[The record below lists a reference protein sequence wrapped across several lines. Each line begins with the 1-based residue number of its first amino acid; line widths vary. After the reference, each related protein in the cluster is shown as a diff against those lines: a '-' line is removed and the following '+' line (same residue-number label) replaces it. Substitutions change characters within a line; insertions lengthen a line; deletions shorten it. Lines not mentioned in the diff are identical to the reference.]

1 MKKIFYYVS
10 ALLLAGALSWSCSD
24 DDNDGGDGG
33 NGKGGIVLDKGTQ
46 TEQVVY
52 ANDKSGKNEGIKFTA
67 QGPWKAEVK
76 EVSTKADAEAAPTVD
91 WLALSQYSGDKAG
104 DYTITLTLKQN
115 FTGKTRKAEIR
126 IICGDTVITIT
137 IEQKAEKED
146 GKKLR
151 RVESVTYRK
160 TYGDGYKE
168 VNDDDDFEQTYTYS
182 YDEQGRVARVVV
194 KADASA
200 TERETDTYQF
210 DYHIVGEITVDHHRE
225 YYYIDGS
232 GQKHEDSSDEKYF
245 LTLNE
250 QGNVVRIKES
260 DDYDEEDTQIGYTVD
275 GRLAKLWEE
284 NDKDGYSWYE
294 KFYYTDGLLTKGE
307 FWERYSSDSTEIQEF
322 DANVLYPHRYPSN
335 GTNIDFNAFIFAIGA
350 DNVEEILYQIGL
362 FGKGSDCLIEIGEY
376 SEDGDWREPI
386 PNYSEPN
393 KVYTYKK
400 KYIKWPGEEIAL
412 PMKYEFDGDKFVTK
426 FWYEEPYELWER
438 SYEVHV
444 GNELENPLHPEM
456 GYKYDTKYSEPVKLR
471 SEKNTY
477 TYTVV
482 YE

>member
-115 FTGKTRKAEIR
+115 FTGKTRKAEIC

-137 IEQKAEKED
+137 IEQKAEK
-146 GKKLR
+146 
-151 RVESVTYRK
+151 S
-160 TYGDGYKE
+160 E
-168 VNDDDDFEQTYTYS
+168 V
-182 YDEQGRVARVVV
+182 
-194 KADASA
+194 
-200 TERETDTYQF
+200 
-210 DYHIVGEITVDHHRE
+210 
-225 YYYIDGS
+225 
-232 GQKHEDSSDEKYF
+232 SD
-245 LTLNE
+245 
-250 QGNVVRIKES
+250 I
-260 DDYDEEDTQIGYTVD
+260 
-275 GRLAKLWEE
+275 
-284 NDKDGYSWYE
+284 
-294 KFYYTDGLLTKGE
+294 
-307 FWERYSSDSTEIQEF
+307 
-322 DANVLYPHRYPSN
+322 YPN
-335 GTNIDFNAFIFAIGA
+335 
-350 DNVEEILYQIGL
+350 
-362 FGKGSDCLIEIGEY
+362 
-376 SEDGDWREPI
+376 
-386 PNYSEPN
+386 
-393 KVYTYKK
+393 
-400 KYIKWPGEEIAL
+400 
-412 PMKYEFDGDKFVTK
+412 
-426 FWYEEPYELWER
+426 EEPYELWEHY
-438 SYEVHV
+438 YEVHV
-444 GNELENPLHPEM
+444 GNELMYPGNPDR
-456 GYKYDTKYSEPVKLR
+456 GYKYEIKNERKPVKLR

>member
-477 TYTVV
+477 SYTVV

>member
-76 EVSTKADAEAAPTVD
+76 EVSTKADAAAAPTVD

-151 RVESVTYRK
+151 RVESVTYRE

-168 VNDDDDFEQTYTYS
+168 VSHENDFEQTYTYS
-182 YDEQGRVARVVV
+182 YDEQGRVARVDIVQN
-194 KADASA
+194 DAVSGA
-200 TERETDTYQF
+200 KVESSTYRF

-225 YYYIDGS
+225 YYYVDGN

-260 DDYDEEDTQIGYTVD
+260 DDYDEGDTQIGYTAD
-275 GRLAKLWEE
+275 GRLAKLGEE
-284 NDKDGYSWYE
+284 NDKGGYSWYD
-294 KFYYTDGLLTKGE
+294 KFYYTDGLLTKE
-307 FWERYSSDSTEIQEF
+307 S
-322 DANVLYPHRYPSN
+322 
-335 GTNIDFNAFIFAIGA
+335 
-350 DNVEEILYQIGL
+350 
-362 FGKGSDCLIEIGEY
+362 FGKD
-376 SEDGDWREPI
+376 
-386 PNYSEPN
+386 
-393 KVYTYKK
+393 
-400 KYIKWPGEEIAL
+400 
-412 PMKYEFDGDKFVTK
+412 
-426 FWYEEPYELWER
+426 
-438 SYEVHV
+438 
-444 GNELENPLHPEM
+444 
-456 GYKYDTKYSEPVKLR
+456 
-471 SEKNTY
+471 
-477 TYTVV
+477 TVV
-482 YE
+482 ILRRYRSLMLQSFIPIVIRLTAPTLISMRLFSIWMMKLTGFYIRLVCSARVRIA

>member
-33 NGKGGIVLDKGTQ
+33 NGKGGIVLNKGTQ

-76 EVSTKADAEAAPTVD
+76 EVSTKAYAEAAPTVD

-225 YYYIDGS
+225 YYYVDGS

-260 DDYDEEDTQIGYTVD
+260 DDYDEGDTQIGYTAD

-284 NDKDGYSWYE
+284 NDKDGYSWYT
-294 KFYYTDGLLTKGE
+294 KLYYTDGLLTKGE

-362 FGKGSDCLIEIGEY
+362 FGKGSDCLMEIGIWDEY
-376 SEDGDWREPI
+376 DELNEMVPI
-386 PNYSEPN
+386 YREPN
-393 KVYTYKK
+393 KVHKYTK
-400 KYIKWPGEEIAL
+400 KYIKWPEEERIL
-412 PMKYEFDGDKFVTK
+412 PMEYEFDGDKFVTK

>member
-151 RVESVTYRK
+151 RVKSVTWK
-160 TYGDGYKE
+160 DAYGAGYKE
-168 VNDDDDFEQTYTYS
+168 VYPYENEFESVYTYS
-182 YDEQGRVARVVV
+182 YDEQGRVARVDIVQN
-194 KADASA
+194 DAVSGA
-200 TERETDTYQF
+200 KVESSTYRF
-210 DYHIVGEITVDHHRE
+210 DYHIVGEITVDYNSKS
-225 YYYIDGS
+225 YYGHGS
-232 GQKHEDSSDEKYF
+232 ESDEKYF

-250 QGNVVRIKES
+250 QGNVVKIEES
-260 DDYDEEDTQIGYTVD
+260 GDYDEVDTQIGYTAD

-284 NDKDGYSWYE
+284 NDKDGYSWYT

-322 DANVLYPHRYPSN
+322 DASVLYPHRYPSN
-335 GTNIDFNAFIFAIGA
+335 GTNIDFNAFIFELDDDIDG
-350 DNVEEILYQIGL
+350 ILYQIGL
-362 FGKGSDCLIEIGEY
+362 FGKGSDCLMEIGIWDEY
-376 SEDGDWREPI
+376 DELNEMVPI
-386 PNYSEPN
+386 YREPN
-393 KVYTYKK
+393 KKHKYTK
-400 KYIKWPGEEIAL
+400 KYIKWPEEERIL
-412 PMKYEFDGDKFVTK
+412 PMEYEFDGDKFVTK

-444 GNELENPLHPEM
+444 GNELREPGHPDM
-456 GYKYDTKYSEPVKLR
+456 GYEYTIKKDERKKLR

>member
-52 ANDKSGKNEGIKFTA
+52 ANDKSGRNEGIKFTA

-151 RVESVTYRK
+151 RVKSVTWKDAYGAGYREVYPYENEFESV
-160 TYGDGYKE
+160 
-168 VNDDDDFEQTYTYS
+168 YTYS
-182 YDEQGRVARVVV
+182 YDEQGRVARVDIVQN
-194 KADASA
+194 DAVSGA
-200 TERETDTYQF
+200 KVESSTYRF
-210 DYHIVGEITVDHHRE
+210 DYHIVGEITVDRNSKS
-225 YYYIDGS
+225 YDGHGS
-232 GQKHEDSSDEKYF
+232 ENNEKYF

-250 QGNVVRIKES
+250 QGNVVRIKDS
-260 DDYDEEDTQIGYTVD
+260 DDYDEGDTQIGYTAD

-284 NDKDGYSWYE
+284 NDKGDYSWYD
-294 KFYYTDGLLTKGE
+294 KFYYTDGLLTKFE
-307 FWERYSSDSTEIQEF
+307 FYERYGGDSAEIQEF
-322 DANVLYPHRYPSN
+322 DANVFYPHRYPSN
-335 GTNIDFNAFIFAIGA
+335 GTNIDFNAFIFELDDDIDG
-350 DNVEEILYQIGL
+350 ILYQIGL
-362 FGKGSDCLIEIGEY
+362 LGKGSDCLMEIGIWDEY
-376 SEDGDWREPI
+376 DGLNEMIPIYREP
-386 PNYSEPN
+386 NQVH
-393 KVYTYKK
+393 KYTK
-400 KYIKWPGEEIAL
+400 KYIKWPGEERIL

-426 FWYEEPYELWER
+426 FWYEELYELWER

-477 TYTVV
+477 SYTVV

>member
-151 RVESVTYRK
+151 RVKSVTWK
-160 TYGDGYKE
+160 DAYGAGYKE
-168 VNDDDDFEQTYTYS
+168 VYPYENEFESVYTYS
-182 YDEQGRVARVVV
+182 YDEQGRVARVDIVQN
-194 KADASA
+194 DAVSGA
-200 TERETDTYQF
+200 KVESSTYRF
-210 DYHIVGEITVDHHRE
+210 DYHIVGEITVDYNSKS
-225 YYYIDGS
+225 YYGHGS
-232 GQKHEDSSDEKYF
+232 ESDEKYF

-260 DDYDEEDTQIGYTVD
+260 DDYDEGDTQIGYTAD
-275 GRLAKLWEE
+275 GRLAKLGEE
-284 NDKDGYSWYE
+284 NDKGGYSWYD
-294 KFYYTDGLLTKGE
+294 KFYYTDGLLTKVE
-307 FWERYSSDSTEIQEF
+307 FYERYGGDSVEIQEI
-322 DANVLYPHRYPSN
+322 DANVFYPNRYPSN
-335 GTNIDFNAFIFAIGA
+335 STNIDFNAFIFDLDEDI
-350 DNVEEILYQIGL
+350 NEILYQIGL
-362 FGKGSDCLIEIGEY
+362 LGKGSDCLIEIGDY
-376 SEDGDWREPI
+376 SEDGDWSEPI

-393 KVYTYKK
+393 KVYTHKE

-412 PMKYEFDGDKFVTK
+412 PMKYEFDGDTFVTK
-426 FWYEEPYELWER
+426 FWYEEPYELWEHY
-438 SYEVHV
+438 YEVHV
-444 GNELENPLHPEM
+444 GNELMYPGDPDR
-456 GYKYDTKYSEPVKLR
+456 GYKYEIKNERKPVKLR

>member
-151 RVESVTYRK
+151 RVKSVTYRE
-160 TYGDGYKE
+160 TYGTGYKE
-168 VNDDDDFEQTYTYS
+168 VNHENDFEQTYTYS
-182 YDEQGRVARVVV
+182 YDEQGRVAKVEV
-194 KADASA
+194 KALPGA
-200 TERETDTYQF
+200 TEKETDTYRF

-225 YYYIDGS
+225 Y
-232 GQKHEDSSDEKYF
+232 
-245 LTLNE
+245 
-250 QGNVVRIKES
+250 
-260 DDYDEEDTQIGYTVD
+260 
-275 GRLAKLWEE
+275 
-284 NDKDGYSWYE
+284 
-294 KFYYTDGLLTKGE
+294 
-307 FWERYSSDSTEIQEF
+307 
-322 DANVLYPHRYPSN
+322 
-335 GTNIDFNAFIFAIGA
+335 
-350 DNVEEILYQIGL
+350 
-362 FGKGSDCLIEIGEY
+362 
-376 SEDGDWREPI
+376 
-386 PNYSEPN
+386 
-393 KVYTYKK
+393 
-400 KYIKWPGEEIAL
+400 
-412 PMKYEFDGDKFVTK
+412 
-426 FWYEEPYELWER
+426 
-438 SYEVHV
+438 
-444 GNELENPLHPEM
+444 
-456 GYKYDTKYSEPVKLR
+456 
-471 SEKNTY
+471 
-477 TYTVV
+477 
-482 YE
+482 

>member
-33 NGKGGIVLDKGTQ
+33 NGKGGIVLDKDTQ

-76 EVSTKADAEAAPTVD
+76 EVSTKADAAAAPTVD

-151 RVESVTYRK
+151 RVKSVIYRE

-168 VNDDDDFEQTYTYS
+168 VTHENDFEQTYTYS
-182 YDEQGRVARVVV
+182 YDEQGRVARVEV

-200 TERETDTYQF
+200 TESETDTYRF

-225 YYYIDGS
+225 YYYVDGS
-232 GQKHEDSSDEKYF
+232 GQKHEGSSDEKYF

-260 DDYDEEDTQIGYTVD
+260 DDENCDVQIGYTAD

-322 DANVLYPHRYPSN
+322 DANVLYPNRYPSN
-335 GTNIDFNAFIFAIGA
+335 GTNIDFNAFVFAIGA

-362 FGKGSDCLIEIGEY
+362 FGKGSDCLMEIGGYNDE
-376 SEDGDWREPI
+376 SDWATRVPV
-386 PNYSEPN
+386 YTEPN
-393 KVYTYKK
+393 KVHKYTK
-400 KYIKWPGEEIAL
+400 KYIKWPEEEIAL
-412 PMKYEFDGDKFVTK
+412 PMKYEFDGDKFVTG
-426 FWYEEPYELWER
+426 FSYADTYELWEHK
-438 SYEVHV
+438 YEDHV
-444 GNELENPLHPEM
+444 GNVRENPDDPNSPYEFERKTIYNKL
-456 GYKYDTKYSEPVKLR
+456 LR

-477 TYTVV
+477 SYTVV

>member
-76 EVSTKADAEAAPTVD
+76 EVSTKADAAAAPTVD

-151 RVESVTYRK
+151 RVKSVTWK
-160 TYGDGYKE
+160 DAYGAGYKE
-168 VNDDDDFEQTYTYS
+168 VYPYENEFESVYTYS
-182 YDEQGRVARVVV
+182 YDEQGRVARVEVNDV
-194 KADASA
+194 ASA
-200 TERETDTYQF
+200 TEKETDIYRF
-210 DYHIVGEITVDHHRE
+210 DYNIVGEITVDHHHAS
-225 YYYIDGS
+225 YYIDQS

-250 QGNVVRIKES
+250 QGNVVKIEES
-260 DDYDEEDTQIGYTVD
+260 DDYDEVDRRVEYTAD

-284 NDKDGYSWYE
+284 NDKDGYSWYT

-322 DANVLYPHRYPSN
+322 DANVLYPKRYPSN
-335 GTNIDFNAFIFAIGA
+335 GTNIDFNAFIFELDDDIDG
-350 DNVEEILYQIGL
+350 ILYQIGL
-362 FGKGSDCLIEIGEY
+362 LGKGSDCLMEIGIWDEY
-376 SEDGDWREPI
+376 DGLNEMIPIYREP
-386 PNYSEPN
+386 NQVH
-393 KVYTYKK
+393 KYTK
-400 KYIKWPGEEIAL
+400 KYIKWPGEERIL

-426 FWYEEPYELWER
+426 FWYEEPYELWEHK
-438 SYEVHV
+438 YEDHV
-444 GNELENPLHPEM
+444 GNVRENPDDPNSPYEF
-456 GYKYDTKYSEPVKLR
+456 KRKTIYDKLLR

-477 TYTVV
+477 SYTVV